1 VTQPVAPAPAT
12 RASRPRFGT
21 STVVLIGVSIAL
33 NIVLGQLVGN
43 VLKLPLYLDSI
54 GTVLVG
60 VLAGPLAGVATGVL
74 SNVVWGLA
82 FSTPTTIPFA
92 LTSAVIGLLAGL
104 AGRWSLFA
112 ARRGGVGG
120 VIVGVVGFLVGI
132 VAAVVSAPIAFY
144 VFGGSTGGGTDVLV
158 AVFRGITDDVFA
170 ATLLQSGTS
179 DPIDKTLVFLLV
191 WSILLALPASVKLL
205 FPQGERSI

>member
-1 VTQPVAPAPAT
+1 MSRPIAAA
-12 RASRPRFGT
+12 RPRFDT
-21 STVVLIGVSIAL
+21 STVLLMGVAIAL
-33 NIVLGQLVGN
+33 NAVVGQLVGN

-82 FSTPTTIPFA
+82 LPNAATTIPFA

-104 AGRWSLFA
+104 AGRRGLFA
-112 ARRGGVGG
+112 ARRGAAGAGV
-120 VIVGVVGFLVGI
+120 VAVVGFLVGL
-132 VAAVVSAPIAFY
+132 VAAVVSAPIAFL

-158 AVFRGITDDVFA
+158 AVFRNFTDSAFT
-170 ATLLQSGTS
+170 ATLLQAGVS
-179 DPIDKTLVFLLV
+179 DPLDKTAVFLLV
-191 WSILLALPASVKLL
+191 WGILVALPASVKLL
-205 FPQGERSI
+205 FPQGDRSI